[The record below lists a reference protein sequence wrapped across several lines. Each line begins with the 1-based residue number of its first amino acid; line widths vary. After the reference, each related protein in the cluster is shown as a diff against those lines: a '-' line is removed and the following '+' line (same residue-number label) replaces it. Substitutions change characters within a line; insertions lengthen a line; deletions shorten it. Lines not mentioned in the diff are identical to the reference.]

1 MDDRGNNVTP
11 EARGNTVTTIRLVV
25 AEDNLLV
32 REGLLSLLSTADE
45 LEVLATCESLDELLL
60 AVDEHG
66 PDVVMTDIRMPPDHS
81 DEGIRAALEVRRRHP
96 EMGVLVLSQF
106 VDPAYALALLE
117 DGVSRRGYLLK
128 DHVDDGDRLI
138 DAIRSVAAGGSFID
152 DDVVDALVRGR
163 SRTADNPLA
172 TLSDR
177 EMEVLAEIAT
187 GATNATIA
195 EKLVLSANSIEKH
208 SNSIFAKL
216 GLAQNDNINRRV
228 AAVLMFLS
236 GQEISG

>member
-1 MDDRGNNVTP
+1 MNK
-11 EARGNTVTTIRLVV
+11 IRLVV

-32 REGLLSLLSTADE
+32 REGLLSLLGTTE
-45 LEVLATCESLDELLL
+45 EIEVLATCASLDELLA
-60 AVDEHG
+60 AVAAHQ

-81 DEGIRAALEVRRRHP
+81 DEGIRAATEFRRSHAG
-96 EMGVLVLSQF
+96 MGVLVLSQF

-138 DAIRSVAAGGSFID
+138 EAIRAVAGGGSFID

-163 SRTADNPLA
+163 SRVADNPLA
-172 TLSDR
+172 MLSER
-177 EMEVLAEIAT
+177 ELEVLAEIAT

-195 EKLVLSANSIEKH
+195 EKLFLSANSIEKH

-216 GLAQNDNINRRV
+216 GLAQNDNVNRRV

>member
-1 MDDRGNNVTP
+1 
-11 EARGNTVTTIRLVV
+11 V

-32 REGLLSLLSTADE
+32 REGLLSLLSTAE
-45 LEVLATCESLDELLL
+45 EIEVLATCESLDDLLV
-60 AVDEHG
+60 AVEFHQ

-81 DEGIRAALEVRRRHP
+81 DEGIQAALTIRRQNDKI
-96 EMGVLVLSQF
+96 GVLVLSQF
-106 VDPAYALALLE
+106 VDPAYAMALLE

-138 DAIRSVAAGGSFID
+138 EAIRAVAGGGSFID

-172 TLSDR
+172 QLSDR

-195 EKLVLSANSIEKH
+195 EKLFLSANSIEKH
-208 SNSIFAKL
+208 SNSIFTKL
-216 GLAQNDNINRRV
+216 GLNADDSVNRRV

>member
-1 MDDRGNNVTP
+1 MNK
-11 EARGNTVTTIRLVV
+11 IRLVV

-32 REGLLSLLSTADE
+32 REGLLSLLSTTE
-45 LEVLATCESLDELLL
+45 EIEVLATCASLDELLA
-60 AVDEHG
+60 AVAAHQ

-81 DEGIRAALEVRRRHP
+81 DEGIRAATEFRGSNP
-96 EMGVLVLSQF
+96 DMGVLVLSQF

-138 DAIRSVAAGGSFID
+138 EAIRAVAGGGSFID
-152 DDVVDALVRGR
+152 DEVVDALVRGR
-163 SRTADNPLA
+163 SRVEDNPLA
-172 TLSDR
+172 MLSER
-177 EMEVLAEIAT
+177 ELEVLAEIAT

-195 EKLVLSANSIEKH
+195 EKLFLSANSIEKH

-216 GLAQNDNINRRV
+216 GLAQNDNVNRRV

>member
-1 MDDRGNNVTP
+1 MN
-11 EARGNTVTTIRLVV
+11 TIRLVV

-32 REGLLSLLSTADE
+32 REGLLSLLSTAPE
-45 LEVLATCESLDELLL
+45 IEVLATCASLDELRVAL
-60 AVDEHG
+60 DGHD
-66 PDVVMTDIRMPPDHS
+66 PDVVLTDIRMPPDHS
-81 DEGIRAALEVRRRHP
+81 DEGIQAATELRSTRP
-96 EMGVLVLSQF
+96 EIGVVVLSQF
-106 VDPAYALALLE
+106 VDPAYAMALLE
-117 DGVSRRGYLLK
+117 HGVTRRGYLLK

-138 DAIRSVAAGGSFID
+138 EAIRAVATGGSFID

-163 SRTADNPLA
+163 SRVADSPLA

-177 EMEVLAEIAT
+177 EREVLAEIAT
-187 GATNATIA
+187 GATNAMIA
-195 EKLVLSANSIEKH
+195 ERLFVSPNAIEKH

-216 GLAQNDNINRRV
+216 GLAQDDSVNRRV